1 MLEMLAMQREMERQK
16 QEVTKCEKGADVV
29 LEDKIQAAVIAFKKI
44 HGFCMKINYPL
55 GIIGL
60 NPDAWCVSHENTL
73 NATIRAAKL
82 NHAIE
87 TLACNKPK

>member
-1 MLEMLAMQREMERQK
+1 
-16 QEVTKCEKGADVV
+16 
-29 LEDKIQAAVIAFKKI
+29 KI